1 MNDTVF
7 RPHDEDPLP
16 LHRNVPAVAD
26 CPVRPAQVGGKSC
39 SAVEVP
45 ILTCASIWYR
55 CQKEAEEWIAP
66 GGKPITDAIARNR
79 RINTAYAQ
87 LWQADHRFQWAG
99 LAAFASKQVGCGL
112 LHAAHNSEAARRDL
126 RAMQM
131 DRFASSSTEAAA
143 TAAVPLAVTA
153 FSEYVARELGIGNLA
168 LFLDI
173 YPLHRFYMLRG
184 LKHLKTCLPER
195 RKIADKAIWPVSRK
209 TLEFGKPF
217 QEILAAFEMIE
228 NNAIA
233 DSVRR
238 LAYHEQINILQP
250 VIYDDADMRRA
261 LNGNQL
267 SWVTNFPGGVAS
279 AIELTLSSECSIRPG
294 PWTISFPRKITAK
307 LYDPDQRMPFVNEAA
322 DRFDKLLHTADR
334 VDVERSIA
342 NIAAHGGA
350 LP

>member
-1 MNDTVF
+1 M
-7 RPHDEDPLP
+7 
-16 LHRNVPAVAD
+16 
-26 CPVRPAQVGGKSC
+26 RPAQIGGKAC
-39 SAVEVP
+39 KAIEVP
-45 ILTCASIWYR
+45 VLGCASIWYR

-66 GGKPITDAIARNR
+66 GGSLITDVVARNR

-99 LAAFASKQVGCGL
+99 LAAFASKQVGCGM
-112 LHAAHNSEAARRDL
+112 LHAARNIEVAQRDL
-126 RAMQM
+126 QAMQM
-131 DRFASSSTEAAA
+131 MHIASDNTEAAA
-143 TAAVPLAVTA
+143 MAAVPSTVTG
-153 FSEYVARELGIGNLA
+153 FSEYVSHELGDGNLA

-184 LKHLKTCLPER
+184 FEHLKICLPER
-195 RKIADKAIWPVSRK
+195 RKIADQIIWPVNRK
-209 TLEFGKPF
+209 VLEFGKPF
-217 QEILAAFEMIE
+217 KEIILAFEMIE

-233 DSVRR
+233 KSVLK

-250 VIYDDADMRRA
+250 VIYDDVDMRRA

-267 SWVTNFPGGVAS
+267 SWVTNFPSGVAS
-279 AIELTLSSECSIRPG
+279 AIELTLSSECRVMPV
-294 PWTISFPRKITAK
+294 PWTISFPKKIMAK

-322 DRFDKLLHTADR
+322 GRFDKLLHTTDR
-334 VDVERSIA
+334 ADVERSIA